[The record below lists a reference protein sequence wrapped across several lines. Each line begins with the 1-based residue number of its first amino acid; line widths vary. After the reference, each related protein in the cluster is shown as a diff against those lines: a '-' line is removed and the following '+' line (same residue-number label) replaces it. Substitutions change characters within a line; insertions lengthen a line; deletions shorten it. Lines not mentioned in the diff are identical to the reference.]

1 MTDDRKRVEDL
12 AKRRPG
18 HCTPDE
24 WKWLLSR
31 LKSLEEENAALRS
44 IRQLLVSALCKACD
58 QPDMEPTECYP
69 MKMAVEHQERVEK
82 LKVLKSAFYNLND
95 TFEDG
100 EQPCKDFSP
109 QRESNG
115 YGEWDNRHSCLGC
128 CGLRSFCINCSFDH
142 HELGWENCANLVK
155 QKLEAR
161 KETLAEE
168 GKEKE

>member
-1 MTDDRKRVEDL
+1 MTDDQKRLEDL

-24 WKWLLSR
+24 WKWLFSR
-31 LKSLEEENAALRS
+31 LKSLEEE
-44 IRQLLVSALCKACD
+44 
-58 QPDMEPTECYP
+58 
-69 MKMAVEHQERVEK
+69 VEK